1 MMEVESLILMIE
13 IILSILKVQKENF
26 IIMNQ
31 YFKINC
37 FRSKNKLYVEK
48 IVVFSVERL
57 FYMYWDV

>member
-37 FRSKNKLYVEK
+37 FRSKNKLEK